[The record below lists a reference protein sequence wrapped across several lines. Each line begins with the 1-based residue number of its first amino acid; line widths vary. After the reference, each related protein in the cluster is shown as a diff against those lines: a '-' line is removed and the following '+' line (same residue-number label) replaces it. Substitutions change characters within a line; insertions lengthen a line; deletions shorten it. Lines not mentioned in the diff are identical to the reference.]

1 MYISSLKINKTP
13 INMKKLITSLLAIT
27 FMLLL
32 FTSCGSSKKGCG
44 LTSDA
49 SLIQKSAT
57 SEIVVVAEAD

>member
-1 MYISSLKINKTP
+1 
-13 INMKKLITSLLAIT
+13 MKKLITSLLAIT